1 MRPYKNLLFLLIF
14 SFICQANQTAFGQLG
29 VSFNLKKPKE
39 YEDRQLRSEKSDQK
53 KFTLPRRFIQNT
65 VTHFNYVFNATEKL
79 NYILENAKAQH
90 KDDYSK
96 LIPFYNYTLDATAG
110 DSLSIDSIIDKSQ
123 TGIALHDL
131 RNDWID
137 NLYLLWGQAYYL
149 RKDFDS
155 AYLMFQFINYA
166 FVPRD
171 KDGYAATIGSP
182 KEGNTNFSIASKEK
196 TNLGKKLLSEPP
208 SRNDAFI
215 WQIRNLLARD
225 EFAEAA
231 SLIITLKND
240 PNLPSRLNNDLE
252 EVQALWFYKQNNW
265 DSAAVHLSNALSTAT
280 NPQEKARWEY
290 LIGQL
295 YELAGK
301 HKESETYYSKVIGHT
316 TDLVLEIYARLATI
330 RVNKDGGENYIDKN
344 IAELLKMAKRD
355 KYTDYR
361 DIIYYMAAQME
372 LERNNVGA
380 ALALLQKSAQV
391 PSNDPSIRTKAFLQ
405 LAELTLAKKQYQL
418 SYNFHDSLDLRDPSL
433 EDKKQMLGLRKIW
446 LEKVALALE
455 TINREDSLQRIAAM
469 SEDERKSFVRA
480 VVRDLR
486 KKQGLKDEPLTTG
499 SLAGMPTDQPS
510 LFGGSGS
517 SGGGKGEWYFYN
529 AASKQKGQADFKA
542 RWGNRPNVD
551 NWRRSAMISGI
562 AQSKNDAKAAT
573 TVATTLK
580 PGQQAAPTEIT
591 FDALYGNLPLTPE
604 AKKKSDSSLAEA
616 LYSAGKTFVQEAED
630 CEEGTTNL
638 ERVRS
643 VAPDPMAIGFEKM
656 NEVYFSLYYC
666 YNKSGETAKAAAIKK
681 LMSEKFPADRYT
693 QIVTTGKDPQSKSA
707 NSDATKVY
715 EKIYDL
721 FIEGNFTE
729 ATNQK
734 RIADS
739 IYGNNYWT
747 PQLLYIESVYY
758 IKQKEDSAAISVLN
772 NIVQQF
778 QGTVMATKATTMI
791 DVLKRR
797 KQIEEELTRLNITR
811 PVGDPTNSRPI
822 PQQDTTRLIA
832 IPKRE
837 LIDTATKIPQAK
849 PPVTNPIKDSVVTKA
864 PAVTPT
870 APTAFA
876 FDSTIAHYVLLV
888 LNKVD
893 PVFVNE
899 AKNAFFRYNRETY
912 YNKQFTT
919 ELNEYDAD
927 NRLLLIA
934 PFKNAREAIDY
945 ITRAKP
951 LAATEIIPWLKG
963 GKYEFTI
970 ISEPNLGAIKANK
983 NLGDYKIFI
992 GNKFPG
998 KF

>member
-1 MRPYKNLLFLLIF
+1 MRPYKNLLFLLFF
-14 SFICQANQTAFGQLG
+14 SFICQANQTAYGQLG
-29 VSFNLKKPKE
+29 INFNLKKPKE
-39 YEDRQLRSEKSDQK
+39 YEDRQLRSEKTGEK

-79 NYILENAKAQH
+79 NQILETAKAQH

-96 LIPFYNYTLDATAG
+96 LIPFYNYSLDVTST
-110 DSLSIDSIIDKSQ
+110 DSLSLDSIIDKSQ

-131 RNDWID
+131 RNDWVD

-166 FVPRD
+166 FVARD

-182 KEGNTNFSIASKEK
+182 KDGNTNFSIASKEK

-231 SLIITLKND
+231 SLIITLKSD

-295 YELAGK
+295 YELSGK
-301 HKESETYYSKVIGHT
+301 YKEAENYYGKVIGHT

-372 LERNNVGA
+372 LERNNING

-391 PSNDPSIRTKAFLQ
+391 PSNDPSIRTRAFLQ

-418 SYNFHDSLDLRDPSL
+418 SYNFHDSLDLNDPSL
-433 EDKKQMLGLRKIW
+433 EDKKQMLGIRKNW
-446 LEKVALALE
+446 LEKVALSLE
-455 TINREDSLQRIAAM
+455 IINREDSLQRLAAM
-469 SEDERKSFVRA
+469 DEDARKSFVRD

-499 SLAGMPTDQPS
+499 SIAGMPTDQPS

-517 SGGGKGEWYFYN
+517 SSSGKGEWYFYN

-551 NWRRSAMISGI
+551 NWRRSSMVSSIIQG
-562 AQSKNDAKAAT
+562 KNDSKAA
-573 TVATTLK
+573 AAAAATLK

-591 FDALYGNLPLTPE
+591 FDALYANVPLTPE
-604 AKKKSDSSLAEA
+604 AKKASDSSLAEA
-616 LYSAGKTFVQEAED
+616 LYIAGKTFVQEAED
-630 CEEGTTNL
+630 CEEGTSNL

-643 VAPDPMAIGFEKM
+643 VAPDFEKM
-656 NEVYFSLYYC
+656 NEVYFNLYYC

-681 LMSEKFPADRYT
+681 LMSDKFPADRYT

-707 NSDATKVY
+707 NSEATKTY

-729 ATNQK
+729 ATTQK

-758 IKQKEDSAAISVLN
+758 IKQKEDSSAIGVLN
-772 NIVQQF
+772 NIIGQF
-778 QGTVMATKATTMI
+778 PNTVMATKATTMI

-811 PVGDPTNSRPI
+811 PADPENTRPI
-822 PQQDTTRLIA
+822 PQQDTTRLVA
-832 IPKRE
+832 IPKRT
-837 LIDTATKIPQAK
+837 LIDTATKIPQPK
-849 PPVTNPIKDSVVTKA
+849 PVVTNPIKDSVVTKA
-864 PAVTPT
+864 PIVTPT

-876 FDSTIAHYVLLV
+876 FDTTAAHYVVLV

-893 PVFVNE
+893 PVFMNE

-919 ELNEYDAD
+919 ELSEYDTE
-927 NRLLLIA
+927 NKLLLIA
-934 PFKNAREAIDY
+934 PFKNSREAIDY
-945 ITRAKP
+945 ITKAKP
-951 LAATEIIPWLKG
+951 LTPTEIIPWLKG

-970 ISEPNLGAIKANK
+970 ISESNLGVIKTNK
-983 NLGDYKIFI
+983 SLGDYKIFI
-992 GNKFPG
+992 SNKFPG